1 MLPRSLCPLALLVVV
16 VVVVVEAQYEKY
28 SFRGF
33 PLKDIM
39 PLDSAYNYAL
49 EQYAAQ
55 KWGES
60 VKYLELG
67 LRLHRLLRDS
77 ESFCGRN
84 CSAAARRDGA
94 GDGDDTL
101 LADSSLRVVRHILRR
116 AACLKKCKAG
126 FPVFNLSYPKR
137 DLLETFEQRIPYRY
151 IQYAYFQLN
160 NMEKAVA
167 AAHTFLKKNPA
178 DPYLTKNM
186 DYYKTLVDVEEYLID
201 HEEQPYESVFL
212 KSVTLYNSGD
222 FSGSARNMEQAIAQ
236 YLEVY
241 GLCLAGCE
249 GSYEILEVKDF
260 YPTLAVNDAK
270 NAAPCAA
277 SYVLFDPGDQVMQQN
292 IAYYRFY
299 REQWGL
305 EDGDFHPRPEAQTYF
320 NQTTKQKEMLQFA
333 LNYLQTDDEVRC
345 KCTGSVKT
353 EITFYLSSFLGGVK
367 TGFFLAIKRK

>member
-151 IQYAYFQLN
+151 IQYAYFQ
-160 NMEKAVA
+160 V
-167 AAHTFLKKNPA
+167 
-178 DPYLTKNM
+178 
-186 DYYKTLVDVEEYLID
+186 
-201 HEEQPYESVFL
+201 
-212 KSVTLYNSGD
+212 
-222 FSGSARNMEQAIAQ
+222 
-236 YLEVY
+236 
-241 GLCLAGCE
+241 
-249 GSYEILEVKDF
+249 
-260 YPTLAVNDAK
+260 
-270 NAAPCAA
+270 
-277 SYVLFDPGDQVMQQN
+277 
-292 IAYYRFY
+292 
-299 REQWGL
+299 
-305 EDGDFHPRPEAQTYF
+305 RPEARRAPKTGTQEKCNRPQTNSIKWVLYKC
-320 NQTTKQKEMLQFA
+320 TSIKLLHM
-333 LNYLQTDDEVRC
+333 EVR
-345 KCTGSVKT
+345 
-353 EITFYLSSFLGGVK
+353 LNSFTRDKKYANRVFMWMQRYNDG
-367 TGFFLAIKRK
+367 A